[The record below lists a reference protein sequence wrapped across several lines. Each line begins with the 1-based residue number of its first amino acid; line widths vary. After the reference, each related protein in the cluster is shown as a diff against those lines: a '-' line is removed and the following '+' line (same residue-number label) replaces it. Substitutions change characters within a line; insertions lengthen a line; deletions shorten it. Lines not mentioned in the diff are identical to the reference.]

1 MTNLWIRLITVIHF
15 MENPKA
21 KISQHLRKLAK
32 LAKKLPSE
40 IQEVINDLAR
50 QKILEIKDGYVVKVI
65 RKNIWSMLMAG
76 SLKA

>member
-1 MTNLWIRLITVIHF
+1 